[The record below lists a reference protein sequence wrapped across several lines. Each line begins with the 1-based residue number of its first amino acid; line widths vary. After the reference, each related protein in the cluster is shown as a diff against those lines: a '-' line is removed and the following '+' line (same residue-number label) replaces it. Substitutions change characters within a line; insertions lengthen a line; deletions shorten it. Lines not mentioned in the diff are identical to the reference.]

1 MQKEGILPLAELE
14 AIEVG
19 PSQVVEFINNFGVRT
34 AMLQFPLRK
43 RTYIPYENRWRFEV
57 GSKRNKR

>member
-1 MQKEGILPLAELE
+1 LQSPQRLQREGILPLAELE

-19 PSQVVEFINNFGVRT
+19 PSQVVEFINNFGVRP

-43 RTYIPYENRWRFEV
+43 RTYIP
-57 GSKRNKR
+57 